1 MFEINDT
8 LYSALLL
15 IWSLEGQ
22 YIDIIVLS
30 LKVSLT
36 ALIISCMISLPLASY
51 LSIKNFFGKS
61 LIIITLNSF
70 MALPP
75 VVVGLFLYLLLSWQG
90 VLSSYE
96 ILYTPTAM
104 IIAQTIIIIPIVA
117 ALSKE
122 SIDIYFNKYKDYLIS
137 LKISNFKIMKT
148 LLWESRY
155 TLIVN
160 GLAGLG
166 RAFAEVG
173 AVIIVG
179 GNIAELTRVMTTAI
193 VLETSRGNFV
203 LAMSLGLTLIF
214 ISLILNFSVY
224 FVKKTDELD

>member
-8 LYSALLL
+8 FYSALLMM
-15 IWSLEGQ
+15 WNLEGQ
-22 YIDIIVLS
+22 YIDIILLS

-36 ALIISCMISLPLASY
+36 ALIISCVISLPLASY

-193 VLETSRGNFV
+193 VLETSKGNFV

-224 FVKKTDELD
+224 FIKKTDELD

>member
-8 LYSALLL
+8 FYSALLMM
-15 IWSLEGQ
+15 WNLEGQ
-22 YIDIIVLS
+22 YIDIILLS

-36 ALIISCMISLPLASY
+36 ALIISCVISLPLASY

-61 LIIITLNSF
+61 LIIIILNSF

-122 SIDIYFNKYKDYLIS
+122 SIDMYFNKYKDYLLS
-137 LKISNFKIMKT
+137 LKISNYKIMKT

-155 TLIVN
+155 NLIVN

-166 RAFAEVG
+166 RAFSEVG

-193 VLETSRGNFV
+193 VLETSKGNFA
-203 LAMSLGLTLIF
+203 LAMSLGLTLIS
-214 ISLILNFSVY
+214 ISLLLNFSVY
-224 FVKKTDELD
+224 FIKKTDELD

>member
-61 LIIITLNSF
+61 LIIIILNSF

-122 SIDIYFNKYKDYLIS
+122 SIDIYFNKYRDYLIS

-193 VLETSRGNFV
+193 VLETSKGNFV

-224 FVKKTDELD
+224 FIKKTDELD

>member
-193 VLETSRGNFV
+193 VLETSKGNFV

-214 ISLILNFSVY
+214 ISLTLNFSVY
-224 FVKKTDELD
+224 FIKKTDELD

>member
-224 FVKKTDELD
+224 YIKKTDELD

>member
-8 LYSALLL
+8 LYSSLLM

-51 LSIKNFFGKS
+51 LSIKDFFGKA
-61 LIIITLNSF
+61 LIIIILNSF

-96 ILYTPTAM
+96 ILYTPAAM

-122 SIDIYFNKYKDYLIS
+122 SIDIYFNKYRDYLIS

-155 TLIVN
+155 ALIVN

-166 RAFAEVG
+166 RGFAEVG

-193 VLETSRGNFV
+193 VLETSKGNFV

-224 FVKKTDELD
+224 FIKKTDEQN

>member
-1 MFEINDT
+1 
-8 LYSALLL
+8 
-15 IWSLEGQ
+15 
-22 YIDIIVLS
+22 
-30 LKVSLT
+30 
-36 ALIISCMISLPLASY
+36 
-51 LSIKNFFGKS
+51 
-61 LIIITLNSF
+61 

-122 SIDIYFNKYKDYLIS
+122 SIDIFFNKYRDYLIS

-155 TLIVN
+155 ALIVN

-166 RAFAEVG
+166 RGFAEVG

-214 ISLILNFSVY
+214 ISLILNFFVY
-224 FVKKTDELD
+224 FIKKTDELD

>member
-61 LIIITLNSF
+61 LIIIILNSF

-193 VLETSRGNFV
+193 VLETSKGNFV

-224 FVKKTDELD
+224 FIKKTDELD

>member
-104 IIAQTIIIIPIVA
+104 IIAQTIIIIPEG
-117 ALSKE
+117 S
-122 SIDIYFNKYKDYLIS
+122 
-137 LKISNFKIMKT
+137 
-148 LLWESRY
+148 
-155 TLIVN
+155 
-160 GLAGLG
+160 G
-166 RAFAEVG
+166 
-173 AVIIVG
+173 
-179 GNIAELTRVMTTAI
+179 
-193 VLETSRGNFV
+193 
-203 LAMSLGLTLIF
+203 
-214 ISLILNFSVY
+214 
-224 FVKKTDELD
+224 

>member
-8 LYSALLL
+8 LYSALLM

-22 YIDIIVLS
+22 YIDIILLS

-36 ALIISCMISLPLASY
+36 ALIISCAISLPLASY

-61 LIIITLNSF
+61 LIIIILNSF

-193 VLETSRGNFV
+193 VLETSKGNFV

-224 FVKKTDELD
+224 FIKKTNELD

>member
-1 MFEINDT
+1 
-8 LYSALLL
+8 
-15 IWSLEGQ
+15 
-22 YIDIIVLS
+22 
-30 LKVSLT
+30 
-36 ALIISCMISLPLASY
+36 
-51 LSIKNFFGKS
+51 
-61 LIIITLNSF
+61 
-70 MALPP
+70 
-75 VVVGLFLYLLLSWQG
+75 
-90 VLSSYE
+90 
-96 ILYTPTAM
+96 M

-193 VLETSRGNFV
+193 VLETSKGNFV

-224 FVKKTDELD
+224 FIKKTDELD

>member
-122 SIDIYFNKYKDYLIS
+122 SIDMYFNKYKDYLIS

-193 VLETSRGNFV
+193 VLETSKGNFV

-224 FVKKTDELD
+224 FIKKTDELD

>member
-1 MFEINDT
+1 
-8 LYSALLL
+8 
-15 IWSLEGQ
+15 
-22 YIDIIVLS
+22 
-30 LKVSLT
+30 
-36 ALIISCMISLPLASY
+36 
-51 LSIKNFFGKS
+51 
-61 LIIITLNSF
+61 

-122 SIDIYFNKYKDYLIS
+122 SIDIYFNKYRDYLIS

-148 LLWESRY
+148 LLWESRH

-224 FVKKTDELD
+224 YIKKTDELD

>member
-1 MFEINDT
+1 
-8 LYSALLL
+8 
-15 IWSLEGQ
+15 
-22 YIDIIVLS
+22 
-30 LKVSLT
+30 
-36 ALIISCMISLPLASY
+36 
-51 LSIKNFFGKS
+51 
-61 LIIITLNSF
+61 

-193 VLETSRGNFV
+193 VLETSKGNFV

-224 FVKKTDELD
+224 FIKKTDELD

>member
-8 LYSALLL
+8 LYSSLLM

-51 LSIKNFFGKS
+51 LSIKDFFGKA
-61 LIIITLNSF
+61 LIIIILNSF

-75 VVVGLFLYLLLSWQG
+75 VAVGLFLYLLLSWQG

-122 SIDIYFNKYKDYLIS
+122 SIDIYFNKYRDYLIS
-137 LKISNFKIMKT
+137 LKISNFKIMET

-160 GLAGLG
+160 VLAGLG

>member
-15 IWSLEGQ
+15 IWSFEGQ

-193 VLETSRGNFV
+193 VLETSKGNFV

-224 FVKKTDELD
+224 FIKKTDELD

>member
-8 LYSALLL
+8 LYGALLM
-15 IWSLEGQ
+15 IWSLESQ

-61 LIIITLNSF
+61 LIIIILNSF

-122 SIDIYFNKYKDYLIS
+122 SIDIYFNKYRDYLIS
-137 LKISNFKIMKT
+137 LKISNFKVMKT
-148 LLWESRY
+148 LLWESRHA
-155 TLIVN
+155 LVVN

-224 FVKKTDELD
+224 FIKTADELD

>member
-193 VLETSRGNFV
+193 VLETSKGNFV

-224 FVKKTDELD
+224 FIKKTDELD

>member
-1 MFEINDT
+1 
-8 LYSALLL
+8 
-15 IWSLEGQ
+15 
-22 YIDIIVLS
+22 
-30 LKVSLT
+30 
-36 ALIISCMISLPLASY
+36 
-51 LSIKNFFGKS
+51 
-61 LIIITLNSF
+61 

-75 VVVGLFLYLLLSWQG
+75 VAVGLFLYLLLSWQG

-122 SIDIYFNKYKDYLIS
+122 SIDIYFNKYRDYLIS
-137 LKISNFKIMKT
+137 LKISNFKIMET

-160 GLAGLG
+160 VLAGLG

-203 LAMSLGLTLIF
+203 LAMFG
-214 ISLILNFSVY
+214 
-224 FVKKTDELD
+224 KTIGCVC

>member
-8 LYSALLL
+8 LYSALLM

-61 LIIITLNSF
+61 LIIIILNSF

-122 SIDIYFNKYKDYLIS
+122 SIDIYFNKYRDYLIS

-148 LLWESRY
+148 LLWESRHP
-155 TLIVN
+155 LIVN

-193 VLETSRGNFV
+193 VLETSKGNFV

-224 FVKKTDELD
+224 FIKKTDELD

>member
-1 MFEINDT
+1 
-8 LYSALLL
+8 
-15 IWSLEGQ
+15 
-22 YIDIIVLS
+22 
-30 LKVSLT
+30 
-36 ALIISCMISLPLASY
+36 
-51 LSIKNFFGKS
+51 
-61 LIIITLNSF
+61 
-70 MALPP
+70 
-75 VVVGLFLYLLLSWQG
+75 
-90 VLSSYE
+90 
-96 ILYTPTAM
+96 
-104 IIAQTIIIIPIVA
+104 
-117 ALSKE
+117 
-122 SIDIYFNKYKDYLIS
+122 
-137 LKISNFKIMKT
+137 MKT

-193 VLETSRGNFV
+193 VLETSKGNFV

-224 FVKKTDELD
+224 FIKKTDELD

>member
-8 LYSALLL
+8 LYSALLM

-61 LIIITLNSF
+61 LIIIILNSF

-122 SIDIYFNKYKDYLIS
+122 SIDIYFNKYRDYLIS

-148 LLWESRY
+148 LLWESRH

-224 FVKKTDELD
+224 YIKKTDELD

>member
-155 TLIVN
+155 TLVVN

-193 VLETSRGNFV
+193 VLETSKGNFV

-224 FVKKTDELD
+224 FIKKTDELD

>member
-8 LYSALLL
+8 LYSALLM

-51 LSIKNFFGKS
+51 LSIKDFFGKA
-61 LIIITLNSF
+61 LIIIILNSF

-75 VVVGLFLYLLLSWQG
+75 VAVGLFLYLLLSWQG

-122 SIDIYFNKYKDYLIS
+122 SIDIYFNKYRDYLVS

-160 GLAGLG
+160 VLAGLG

>member
-8 LYSALLL
+8 LYGALLM
-15 IWSLEGQ
+15 IWSLESQ

-61 LIIITLNSF
+61 LIIIILNSF

-104 IIAQTIIIIPIVA
+104 IIAQVIIIFPIVTS
-117 ALSKE
+117 LSHEIFFQNWKQ
-122 SIDIYFNKYKDYLIS
+122 YKDQFRSLNIPFFGIIKILTIHSYFLLI
-137 LKISNFKIMKT
+137 T
-148 LLWESRY
+148 VLLS
-155 TLIVN
+155 
-160 GLAGLG
+160 AFG
-166 RAFAEVG
+166 RAISEVG
-173 AVIIVG
+173 AVMIVG
-179 GNIAELTRVMTTAI
+179 GNIDHFTRVMTTAI
-193 VLETSRGNFV
+193 SLETRMGN
-203 LAMSLGLTLIF
+203 LEYAMALGI
-214 ISLILNFSVY
+214 ILILLTMIIYSLVY
-224 FVKKTDELD
+224 IFNLKRR

>member
-8 LYSALLL
+8 LYSALLM

-22 YIDIIVLS
+22 YIDIIALS

-61 LIIITLNSF
+61 LIIIILNSF

-122 SIDIYFNKYKDYLIS
+122 SIDIYFNKYRDYLIS

-148 LLWESRY
+148 LLWESRH

-224 FVKKTDELD
+224 YIKKTDELD

>member
-8 LYSALLL
+8 LYSALLM

-61 LIIITLNSF
+61 LIIIILNSF

-122 SIDIYFNKYKDYLIS
+122 SIDIYFNKYRDYLIS

-148 LLWESRY
+148 LLWESRH

-193 VLETSRGNFV
+193 VLETSKGNFV

-224 FVKKTDELD
+224 YIKKTDELD